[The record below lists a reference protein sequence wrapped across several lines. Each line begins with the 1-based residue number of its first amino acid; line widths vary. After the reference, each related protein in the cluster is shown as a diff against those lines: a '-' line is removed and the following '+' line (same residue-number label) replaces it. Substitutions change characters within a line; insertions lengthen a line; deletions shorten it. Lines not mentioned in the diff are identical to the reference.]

1 MEPSR
6 TTPNRYEG
14 RVAVV
19 TGAASGIGAAI
30 ARRLVAEGG
39 RVAGGDVNEDGLA
52 AMAAELGP
60 AFVGVRCDV
69 TVEADVEALVAT
81 AAEGHGGLHVG
92 FNVAGASRPA
102 AIVDMTEEDWD
113 FTVDLCLKGV
123 FLSIKH
129 EARRL
134 VAAGTGGA
142 IVNISSLNSQVPMFF
157 GAAYS
162 SAKAGVVM
170 LGRNAAL
177 ELAEHGIRVTTI
189 SPGLTATPLVDP
201 MTSLPAALDAFM
213 DRIPLK
219 RPATPDDIA
228 ATALHLASDD
238 AAYITGV
245 NVFVDGG
252 WELTGYPD
260 LRPLIERIMANLE
273 ATAGDA

>member
-1 MEPSR
+1 MPPS
-6 TTPNRYEG
+6 TTIPNRYEG

-39 RVAGGDVNEDGLA
+39 RVAGGDVNEDGLD
-52 AMAAELGP
+52 AMAAELGA
-60 AFVGVRCDV
+60 AFVGLRCDV
-69 TVEADVEALVAT
+69 TVESDVEALVAT
-81 AAEGHGGLHVG
+81 AVESHGGLDAA

-102 AIVDMTEEDWD
+102 PIVDMTEEDWD

-129 EARRL
+129 EGRRL
-134 VAAGTGGA
+134 VAAGAGGA

-189 SPGLTATPLVDP
+189 SPGLTATPLVDA
-201 MTSLPAALDAFM
+201 MTSLPDALAAFIE
-213 DRIPLK
+213 RIPLK
-219 RPATPDDIA
+219 RPATPEDIA
-228 ATALHLASDD
+228 ATALYLASDD

-245 NVFVDGG
+245 NMFVDGG

-260 LRPLIERIMANLE
+260 LRPVIERIMANLE
-273 ATAGDA
+273 ATADRA